1 MEKEAEDTM
10 PKKVSDD
17 KKKNYTKVIAKV
29 DSFSRVRKNVIFER
43 AILTEDVKN
52 KTSP

>member
-1 MEKEAEDTM
+1 M

-17 KKKNYTKVIAKV
+17 KKKNFTKVIAKV
-29 DSFSRVRKNVIFER
+29 DSFSWVRKNVILER
-43 AILTEDVKN
+43 AILTDVKN

>member
-1 MEKEAEDTM
+1 M

-43 AILTEDVKN
+43 AISTEDVKN